1 MTKSKDDELQALLS
15 KVETLLEK
23 KEKELSDLR
32 KLFDLSQRLKAL
44 VDKMK

>member
-15 KVETLLEK
+15 KVESLLGK